1 MVTGLLHLHSMM
13 RWVIL
18 ALLVITII
26 KALIGRSNTSGDFN
40 SQAKL
45 GLFTMISLHIQLL
58 VGIGLLA
65 TGHWA
70 EYTVEGLKNFI
81 MMEHTSMMI
90 IAVIL
95 GTLGHSLSKRAED
108 ISAKYKK
115 QLIFFSL
122 SLVIIIAMIPWPCMR
137 NFSEVYGWF

>member
-1 MVTGLLHLHSMM
+1 MLTGLLHLHSIM

-18 ALLVITII
+18 VLLVITIV
-26 KALIGRSNTSGDFN
+26 KALLNRSKADANFD

-58 VGIGLLA
+58 VGIGLLV

-70 EYTVEGLKNFI
+70 EYTLEGLNGFI
-81 MMEHTSMMI
+81 MMEHTTMMI
-90 IAVIL
+90 LAVIL
-95 GTLGHSLSKRAED
+95 GTLGHSLSKRATD
-108 ISAKYKK
+108 VGAKYKK

-122 SLVIIIAMIPWPCMR
+122 SLAIILTMIPWPCMR

>member
-1 MVTGLLHLHSMM
+1 MLTGLLHLHSMM

-18 ALLVITII
+18 VLLVITIV
-26 KALIGRSNTSGDFN
+26 KALLGRYKEDANFD

-58 VGIGLLA
+58 VGIGLLV

-70 EYTVEGLKNFI
+70 EYTLEGLKRFI
-81 MMEHTSMMI
+81 MMEHTTMMI
-90 IAVIL
+90 LAVIL
-95 GTLGHSLSKRAED
+95 GTLGHSLSKRATD
-108 ISAKYKK
+108 VGAKYKK
-115 QLIFFSL
+115 QLIFFGL
-122 SLVIIIAMIPWPCMR
+122 SLVIILAMIPWPCMR